1 MQTEPI
7 ITPTAIRHTFAE
19 QGRIYIDQL
28 SRRNRKRA
36 KPATLAA
43 YESYLRTHIIP
54 GIGDLELSTFGN
66 AALKLFVQTLI
77 EKKLSPKSIQEIA
90 AFARGIVLS
99 AVDHE
104 GEPLYARTWR
114 LDFVD
119 APPVL
124 NQRQPTITKD
134 KLQDA
139 LRVRHAYTDKYRIIV
154 GLLAATGV
162 RVGELVALRC
172 GDDGEHSGWNQT
184 DSSLIIRTSL
194 WRGEEQ
200 KPKTL
205 SSIRKVDLSEP
216 VNAMLAEYVK
226 RTNKKPGDY
235 LFATRNGTPLSP
247 SSLRKY
253 VLVPLGIPG
262 FHSLRRWRVSYLKSI
277 GIPDSLLK
285 SWIGH
290 SSNGSDITARYDKSA
305 DDKQWRHEWANKVGI
320 GFDLPPFE
328 SGHPAPSSTKK
339 PNPVNLPRFLRTT
352 TQPNVAEPVEQT
364 FQATDDDLDPLFFA
378 PPAQEQA

>member
-7 ITPTAIRHTFAE
+7 ITPPAIRHTFAE
-19 QGRIYIDQL
+19 QGRVYIDQL
-28 SRRNRKRA
+28 STRNRKRA

-66 AALKLFVQTLI
+66 AALKSFVQTLI

-99 AVDHE
+99 AVDQE

-124 NQRQPTITKD
+124 NQRQPTITKQQ
-134 KLQDA
+134 LQDA

-154 GLLAATGV
+154 GLLAASGI
-162 RVGELVALRC
+162 RVGELVALRV
-172 GDDGEHSGWNQT
+172 GDDGEHSGWDEQN
-184 DSSLIIRTSL
+184 SSLSIHTSL
-194 WRGEEQ
+194 WNGTEQ
-200 KPKTL
+200 KPKTQ
-205 SSIRKVDLSEP
+205 SSIRLVDLSSP

-235 LFATRNGTPLSP
+235 LFASRNGTPVSP
-247 SSLRKY
+247 TTLRKY
-253 VLVPLGIPG
+253 GLNPFGIPG

-277 GIPDSLLK
+277 GTPESLLK

-290 SSNGSDITARYDKSA
+290 SSSDITARYDKSA
-305 DDKQWRHEWANKVGI
+305 DDKQWRNEWANKVGI
-320 GFDLPPFE
+320 GFDLPALTT
-328 SGHPAPSSTKK
+328 GHPSIKK
-339 PNPVNLPRFLRTT
+339 PNPANLPTFLRTA
-352 TQPNVAEPVEQT
+352 TQPDVAEAVEPI
-364 FQATDDDLDPLFFA
+364 FRATDDDLDPLFFA
-378 PPAQEQA
+378 LPAQEQA

>member
-7 ITPTAIRHTFAE
+7 ITPPAIRHTFAE

-28 SRRNRKRA
+28 RTRNRKRA

-54 GIGDLELSTFGN
+54 GIGDMELSAFGN
-66 AALKLFVQTLI
+66 AALKSFVQTLI
-77 EKKLSPKSIQEIA
+77 EKKLSPKSIQEIT
-90 AFARGIVLS
+90 AFARSIVLS
-99 AVDHE
+99 AVNSE
-104 GEPLYARTWR
+104 GEPVYQRTWR

-139 LRVRHAYTDKYRIIV
+139 LRVRHAYTDKYRVIV
-154 GLLAATGV
+154 ALLAATGI
-162 RVGELVALRC
+162 RVGELVAIRC

-205 SSIRKVDLSEP
+205 SSIRDVDLSEP

-235 LFATRNGTPLSP
+235 LFASRNGTPVSP
-247 SSLRKY
+247 TTLRKY
-253 VLVPLGIPG
+253 GLIPLGIPG

-277 GIPDSLLK
+277 GTPDSLLK

-290 SSNGSDITARYDKSA
+290 STGNDITSRYDFSA
-305 DDKQWRHEWANKVGI
+305 SDKAWKQDWANRLGI
-320 GFDLPPFE
+320 GFDLPTLTP
-328 SGHPAPSSTKK
+328 GHPAPRITKKNKLKPKPKSFHSPNTASST
-339 PNPVNLPRFLRTT
+339 
-352 TQPNVAEPVEQT
+352 EPT
-364 FQATDDDLDPLFFA
+364 YAANNADLDEFFFA
-378 PPAQEQA
+378 PVAEEVG

>member
-7 ITPTAIRHTFAE
+7 ITPTVVPHTFAE

-28 SRRNRKRA
+28 STRNRKRA

-54 GIGDLELSTFGN
+54 GLGNLELSTFGN
-66 AALKLFVQTLI
+66 AALKSFVQTLI

-99 AVDHE
+99 AVDAE
-104 GEPLYARTWR
+104 GEPVYQRTWR

-119 APPVL
+119 APMVV

-139 LRVRHAYTDKYRIIV
+139 LRVRHTKTDKYRV
-154 GLLAATGV
+154 VVALLAATGI

-172 GDDGEHSGWNQT
+172 GDDGEHSGWDQDN
-184 DSSLIIRTSL
+184 SLLAIHTSL
-194 WRGEEQ
+194 WRQKEQ
-200 KPKTL
+200 RPKTL
-205 SSIRKVDLSEP
+205 GSIREVDLSQP

-226 RTNKKPGDY
+226 RTKKKPGEY
-235 LFATRNGTPLSP
+235 LFASRNGTPVSP
-247 SSLRKY
+247 TTLRKY
-253 VLVPLGIPG
+253 GLIPLGIPG

-277 GIPDSLLK
+277 EIPDSLLK
-285 SWIGH
+285 RWIGH
-290 SSNGSDITARYDKSA
+290 SSSANDITARYDKSG
-305 DDKQWRHEWANKVGI
+305 DDKQRRQEWANKVGI
-320 GFDLPPFE
+320 GFDLPALTM
-328 SGHPAPSSTKK
+328 GHPAPQPTKK
-339 PNPVNLPRFLRTT
+339 NKLKPKPKPFHMLEITSTT
-352 TQPNVAEPVEQT
+352 EPAYLANNT
-364 FQATDDDLDPLFFA
+364 DLDEFFFA
-378 PPAQEQA
+378 PVAEEVR